1 MRKKISNAIIITTPT
16 HSAQNQPPPR
26 SAPTASTQT
35 LPSSSQRRIRPLSL
49 VLTGQRNDNTGDDN
63 IGSQRSNKTVASD
76 LNLGALLVTKESSDV
91 IKYYVHRIINYEL
104 SAFGQLSAPKIPLH
118 FTNTIHSV
126 SSISNRSNCR
136 LVGAYLVCCLIFTK

>member
-35 LPSSSQRRIRPLSL
+35 LPSSQRRIRPLSL

-91 IKYYVHRIINYEL
+91 IKYYIVRIINYEL
-104 SAFGQLSAPKIPLH
+104 SAFGRLSAPRLH
-118 FTNTIHSV
+118 FPNTTYTL
-126 SSISNRSNCR
+126 SIINKQQVKLRTSWSLFSLLPNF
-136 LVGAYLVCCLIFTK
+136 Y